1 MSRSGFSSPVAGED
15 GQRRYVLMEFIWL
28 FFTPIPLLMRAIIS
42 WDNTENNVIIRG
54 YATWTYFFILV
65 FLIGLFIIPTQAQEY
80 ICFSILLILYLL
92 WSIAVYISQQQRLY
106 SLGTKVAEYLSTRE
120 GDGATEKNYLAKKAG

>member
-1 MSRSGFSSPVAGED
+1 MSQSGFSSPVAGED

-28 FFTPIPLLMRAIIS
+28 FFTPIPLLMRAIVS
-42 WDNTENNVIIRG
+42 WDNTEHNVIIRG

-65 FLIGLFIIPTQAQEY
+65 FLVGLFFIPTQGQEY
-80 ICFSILLILYLL
+80 ICFSAFLIAYLL
-92 WSIAVYISQQQRLY
+92 WSIAVYISQQQRLH

-120 GDGATEKNYLAKKAG
+120 GDSATESNYLAKKAG